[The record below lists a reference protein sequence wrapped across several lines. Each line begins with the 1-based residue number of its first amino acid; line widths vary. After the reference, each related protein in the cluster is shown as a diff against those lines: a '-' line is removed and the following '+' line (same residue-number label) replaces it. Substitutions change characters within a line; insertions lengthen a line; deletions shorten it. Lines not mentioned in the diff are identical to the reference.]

1 MTSRQPDRR
10 PSGPWAFVA
19 AASLGLALAALLWL
33 QPGAAARA
41 SGPGLGQP
49 PADLRLV
56 SSGEDEIVLELNV
69 PGFDRAVGE
78 AGGAPCDAL
87 VVAGYGYTDAA
98 GHPRLPVRG
107 AMVGVP
113 PEGEVRLVILDAE
126 AVDLPGRFQVCPVAR
141 PIVALDE
148 GGMPQPGGFE
158 AVCDPDA
165 YASDAFYPAAPAELV
180 SIGMIRDQRVAQVR
194 FHPFQYNPTTGQVRI
209 YRQLRVALRL
219 EGGRGTRALA
229 SASAAG
235 PFEDVLRGMLVH
247 YAPARSWRAAGPPA
261 GAPRALPYDGEP
273 AYKLTVD
280 QDGIYH
286 VTRDDL
292 QAAGVDLTALDPRT
306 FRLYDRGQEVAV
318 HVAGEGDGS
327 FDPGDALIFY
337 GQVPASVYTRSH
349 VYWLTWGG
357 AAGRRMAALDG
368 TPSGTAPPPPYVR
381 PPHRAAGDHVYQAAR
396 PSGPEG
402 DRWYWGWLWADAPS
416 SGSYGT
422 ALEHVA
428 TEPLSATVRGL
439 FHGYDAAPQHH
450 TLVRLN
456 GRLID
461 DATWAPT
468 AEYSFTVDVPQDVLV
483 EGTNTFVV
491 ECPLDGGITGD
502 YLVVNRFE
510 IEYQRTYQ
518 AVDDVLL
525 FDGDEAGTWE
535 YHVVGFSTE
544 GVELYDV
551 TDPQAPARILG
562 AVVAPAGGSYTA
574 AFERSAT
581 GEGHYAALAPAR
593 RLSPARIEP
602 DNPSSLASPGNGA
615 DYLIVAPADLIPAL
629 EPLAAH
635 RAAQGLRTMVVDVQD
650 AYDEFAH
657 GRPDPEAIR
666 DLVAYAYANWQPPAP
681 AYLLLAGDGNYD
693 FKDNLGFGEP
703 NYIPPYLADADP
715 WFGETAA
722 DNRYACVSGDDTLPD
737 LHLGRLPVKTA
748 AEAAAVVAKILAYE
762 AAPTGVDW
770 NGQLLLIADNAD
782 SGGDFAAH
790 ADNLAEAHMPAPY
803 AATKIYYKVTHATAA
818 AANAAVLAAIE
829 EGRLLA
835 YYNGHAS
842 VDFWASEHLLDVAD
856 AQALA
861 NGGRLPFAVPMT
873 CLEGYYIH
881 PSRVDR
887 NLSSLAETLVRNPA
901 GGAIA
906 SWSPTGMGLFDGHG
920 YLDRGLFQALFH
932 DGNYRLGP
940 ATTQAKLALYA
951 GTGGYRDLL
960 DTYLLLGDPALAL
973 NVLPADLSVVKT
985 ASPPGVALAGEAI
998 TYTLA
1003 FSNAGPATA
1012 HNVVLSDDLP
1022 AALQDPTYVSA
1033 GAAITPVAGSG
1044 LAWTVADL
1052 APGEGGV
1059 ITVTATI
1066 APDFSGVLT
1075 NTARIEATAREAT
1088 PADNEARLVTQ
1099 VAPARYKVYLP
1110 AVYR

>member
-1 MTSRQPDRR
+1 MRRQPDRR

-19 AASLGLALAALLWL
+19 AACLALALAALLWL
-33 QPGAAARA
+33 QPGAEARA
-41 SGPGLGQP
+41 AGPGPGQQ
-49 PADLRLV
+49 PANLRLV
-56 SSGEDEIVLELNV
+56 SSGEDEIVLELSV
-69 PGFDRAVGE
+69 PDLDRAVGE
-78 AGGAPCDAL
+78 ADGGPCDEL

-98 GHPRLPVRG
+98 GRPRLPVRG

-113 PEGEVRLVILDAE
+113 PEGEVRLVILEAE

-141 PIVALDE
+141 PIVALNEE
-148 GGMPQPGGFE
+148 GVPRPGGFE
-158 AVCDPDA
+158 AARDPDA
-165 YASDAFYPAAPAELV
+165 YAIDAYYPVAPAELA

-194 FHPFQYNPTTGQVRI
+194 FHPFQYNPATGQVRA

-219 EGGRGTRALA
+219 EGGRRPRALA
-229 SASAAG
+229 PASPAG
-235 PFEDVLRGMLVH
+235 PFEEVLRGTLIN
-247 YAPARSWRAAGPPA
+247 YERARSWRATPRPSA
-261 GAPRALPYDGEP
+261 APRALPYAGGP
-273 AYKLTVD
+273 AYKLTID
-280 QDGIYH
+280 RDGIYQ
-286 VTRDDL
+286 VTPVDL
-292 QAAGVDLTALDPRT
+292 QAAGVDLASLDPRT

-318 HVAGEGDGS
+318 HVAGEGDGR
-327 FDPGDALIFY
+327 FDPGDVLLFY
-337 GQVPASVYTRSH
+337 GQVPDSRYTDNH

-368 TPSGTAPPPPYVR
+368 TPSGTAPTPTYFR
-381 PPHRAAGDHVYQAAR
+381 TLHRVEENHNYQAGR

-402 DRWYWGWLWADAPS
+402 DRWYWSWIWADAPA
-416 SGSYGT
+416 SGSYST
-422 ALEHVA
+422 ALSHLA

-439 FHGYDAAPQHH
+439 FRGYDAVPQHH
-450 TLVRLN
+450 TRVRLN
-456 GRLID
+456 GHLID

-502 YLVVNRFE
+502 YLLVNHFE

-535 YHVVGFSTE
+535 YRVRGFSTE

-551 TDPQAPARILG
+551 TDPLAPARILG
-562 AVVAPAGGSYTA
+562 AIVVPAGGSYTV

-581 GEGHYAALAPAR
+581 GERHYAALAPAR
-593 RLSPARIEP
+593 RLSPARIEQ
-602 DNPSSLASPGNGA
+602 DNPSSLASPANGA
-615 DYLIVAPADLIPAL
+615 DYVIVAPSDLIPAL

-650 AYDEFAH
+650 AYDEFAF
-657 GRPDPEAIR
+657 GLPDPEAIR
-666 DLVAYAYANWQPPAP
+666 DLAAYAYANWQPPAP
-681 AYLLLAGDGNYD
+681 AYLLLVGDGNYD
-693 FKDNLGFGEP
+693 FKDNLGRGEP
-703 NYIPPYLADADP
+703 SYVPPYLADVDP

-737 LHLGRLPVKTA
+737 LHLGRLPVRTA

-762 AAPTGVDW
+762 TAPPGADW
-770 NGQLLLIADNAD
+770 HGRVLLVADNAD
-782 SGGDFAAH
+782 SGGDYDTHAH
-790 ADNLAEAHMPAPY
+790 DLADSYLVAPY
-803 AATKIYYKVTHATAA
+803 AASRVYYKVTHSTPA
-818 AANAAVLAAIE
+818 AANAAVLAALG
-829 EGRLLA
+829 EGRLLV
-835 YYNGHAS
+835 YYSGHAAI
-842 VDFWASEHLLDVAD
+842 DFWASEHLLDVAD
-856 AQALA
+856 ARALA
-861 NGGRLPFAVPMT
+861 NVDRLPFAVPMT

-881 PSRVDR
+881 PSRIDLD
-887 NLSSLAETLVRNPA
+887 LSSLAETMVRNST

-906 SWSPTGMGLFDGHG
+906 SWSPTGMGLFDGHS
-920 YLDRGLFQALFH
+920 YLDRALFQALFH

-973 NVLPADLSVVKT
+973 NVLPADLSLSKK
-985 ASPPGVALAGEAI
+985 AGPPGIALAGEAI
-998 TYTLA
+998 TYTLSFA
-1003 FSNAGPATA
+1003 NAGPVTA
-1012 HNVVLSDDLP
+1012 RGVVLSDDLP
-1022 AALQDPTYVSA
+1022 EALQDPTFVSA
-1033 GAAITPVAGSG
+1033 GAAITPVAGSR
-1044 LAWTVADL
+1044 LAWNVADL

-1059 ITVTATI
+1059 VIITATI
-1066 APDFSGVLT
+1066 SRGFSGALT
-1075 NTARIEATAREAT
+1075 NTARIQSNTREAT

-1110 AVYR
+1110 VVHR